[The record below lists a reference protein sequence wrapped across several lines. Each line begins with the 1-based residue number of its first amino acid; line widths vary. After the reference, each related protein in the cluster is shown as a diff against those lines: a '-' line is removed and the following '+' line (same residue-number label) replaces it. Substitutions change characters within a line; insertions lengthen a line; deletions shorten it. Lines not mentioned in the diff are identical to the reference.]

1 MNPEESPPRLKRLD
15 RLYKNHP
22 IYFVTACTENR
33 RPILAKDKVHYDFK
47 FFCVKGLSQGV
58 FVGKYVLMPD
68 HLHLFVAFGAEY
80 ESALAQRFRIRRAR
94 AKRLAVAAVYDRR
107 LSFLS
112 EWVKSLKNSLSKT
125 LRQMKIP
132 SPHWQKDFFDH
143 VMRSEESY
151 TEKWLYVAEN
161 PVRKNLVARAED
173 WPFQGEICPL
183 QARGHV

>member
-47 FFCVKGLSQGV
+47 FFCVKGLSQG
-58 FVGKYVLMPD
+58 
-68 HLHLFVAFGAEY
+68 EY